1 MNDTKAILASRT
13 VWTNLIGLISVGL
26 AIVGVDTGNLDVD
39 KAADALAPARRRRQL
54 PRLDGLPHHR
64 DQAAHG
70 LTSGLSLQRLNGG
83 G

>member
-39 KAADALAPARRRRQL
+39 KAADALAQL
-54 PRLDGLPHHR
+54 V
-64 DQAAHG
+64 AAG
-70 LTSGLSLQRLNGG
+70 SFLASTVFRITATKQLMG
-83 G
+83 